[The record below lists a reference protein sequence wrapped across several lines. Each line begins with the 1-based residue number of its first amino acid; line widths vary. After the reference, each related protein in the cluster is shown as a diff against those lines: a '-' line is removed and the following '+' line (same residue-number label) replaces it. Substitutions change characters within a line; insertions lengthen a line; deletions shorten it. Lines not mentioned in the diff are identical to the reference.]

1 MPDIKERPKDDRP
14 NRKKRKSNVI
24 EKQMKAAYIRN
35 LARDKAKSSEAGEE
49 NPGEYATD
57 RIETDAAHVARIGA
71 ETVKAGS
78 SRLQQAYIKTR
89 ETWDEKPTAWEAVQ
103 HTTMPKNGSR
113 TAKNRYNEA
122 ANPPETPSKHQ
133 GVRSEPQ
140 RVLWREKAHRDVIKE
155 RRTLDQPRESKPI
168 KNASQIETHFDMR
181 ERRAAASPHAP
192 KPAAITPQA
201 KTPQQKKT
209 ALFPKT
215 KAAFSP
221 TIHPSIKPAE
231 RQAKQ
236 QTVKELTQKAGQKAA
251 KQTEKAGERIVK
263 AVGRTVER
271 GMSALVGAGAG
282 GVLLVLLLFLGA
294 IAAIAASPFGLYFA
308 AERNAQD
315 AVTVAEAVA
324 QVNADLNNR
333 LETLQDG
340 DYNEITV
347 EGAPPDWT
355 DVLAVFAVKN
365 AGTDDGVDVAT
376 LDADRVD
383 RLKAVFWDM
392 TAISSEVETIDHPG
406 EGEDEGWTEYILH
419 ITITA
424 KSEADMRQ
432 DYALTSQQI
441 NALDELLSDRAALS
455 ALAEDLTVTR
465 ADARELLDALPDD
478 LDPER
483 YAVVEAA
490 CSLVGKVN
498 YHWGGKSLVL
508 GWDSRWGQLQKV
520 TADGNS
526 TTGTYR
532 PYGLDCSGFVDW
544 VFYNATGGAYYPG
557 HGGGATMQ
565 HSYCTPISWEDA
577 LPGDLVF
584 YADDEHVGIVGG
596 RDADGKLL
604 IVHCASSHNCV
615 VITGAEGFATAGRPL
630 YYSTH

>member
-57 RIETDAAHVARIGA
+57 RIETDAAHIARIGV
-71 ETVKAGS
+71 ETVKADAG
-78 SRLQQAYIKTR
+78 RLQQAYIKTR
-89 ETWDEKPTAWEAVQ
+89 ETRDEKPTAWETVQ
-103 HTTMPKNGSR
+103 RTAKPRNGSH

-122 ANPPETPSKHQ
+122 ANPPETPNYHY
-133 GVRSEPQ
+133 GAESEPQ
-140 RVLWREKAHRDVIKE
+140 RVVWREKARRDVIKA
-155 RRTLDQPRESKPI
+155 RQTLDQPHENMAI
-168 KNASQIETHFDMR
+168 KNASQSETDFDMR

-315 AVTVAEAVA
+315 AVTVVEAVA
-324 QVNADLNNR
+324 QVNTDLNNR
-333 LETLQDG
+333 LETLQNG
-340 DYNEITV
+340 DYDEITV

-355 DVLAVFAVKN
+355 DVLAVFAVKT

-376 LDADRVD
+376 LDADRVG
-383 RLKAVFWDM
+383 RLKAIFWDM

-478 LDPER
+478 LAPER
-483 YAVVEAA
+483 RAVVETA
-490 CSLVGKVN
+490 CQLVGKVS

-520 TADGNS
+520 TAEGNS

-544 VFYNATGGAYYPG
+544 VFCNATGGAYYPG

-584 YADDEHVGIVGG
+584 YAGDEHIGIVGG
-596 RDADGKLL
+596 RAADGKLL